1 MHPLI
6 SLIQAHPAAAAV
18 ALYYLFS
25 AIVSGMPSPPP
36 NCGMGYL
43 WAFNSLHT
51 LAGNLGR
58 VVMRN
63 GNGEIQPK

>member
-1 MHPLI
+1 M
-6 SLIQAHPAAAAV
+6 QAFVQAIHQHPALY
-18 ALYYLFS
+18 ALVGYYIFS
-25 AIVSGMPSPPP
+25 AFVSGMPSPSDKSS
-36 NCGMGYL
+36 MGYV

-63 GNGEIQPK
+63 GNGDAPKP

>member
-1 MHPLI
+1 MHPLV
-6 SLIQAHPAAAAV
+6 LIQAHPAAF
-18 ALYYLFS
+18 ALGAYYIFS
-25 AIVSGMPSPPP
+25 AIVSGMPSPQP
-36 NCGMGYL
+36 NSGMGYV

-63 GNGEIQPK
+63 GNPDANSK